1 VTGDAVP
8 ELRLQVA
15 RARPHD
21 VGHGVARLSGDAL
34 RALGLAEGDV
44 IEVSG
49 RRRTAAIALL
59 LPAEDRGLEILRIDG
74 VLRSNASVGIGDQVG
89 VRCAD
94 VVAAD
99 RVRLAPAAEG
109 PRLTGSADALRR
121 TLLHRAIVAGD
132 VVTTSIGRGDR
143 SSGLRPQTPTSPAFG
158 LQEIRLRVVG
168 TSPEGIVRIA
178 ERTELELV
186 AEPVST
192 EWAPHIVVSYEDL
205 GGLDEAITQVRE
217 MVELPLKHPEL
228 FDRLG
233 IDPPKGVLLHG
244 PPGTGKTLLARAVA
258 DEASARFFSIGG
270 PEIVGPYIGESE
282 QRLREVFERA
292 SESGPAIVFIDE
304 IDAIAPKRDVARGET
319 ERRLV
324 AQLLTLM
331 DGLKPRR
338 TIVIGATNLPDALD
352 EALRRPGRFDRE
364 IAVGV
369 PDRKGRRDVLAI
381 HTRGMPLAP
390 DVDLDALAASSHG
403 FVGADL
409 AALAREAAMDAA
421 RRSLAGV
428 NLAGGQL
435 PSDVVQRI
443 QVTAADFANA
453 RRRVHPSAMREILVQ
468 VPAVRWED
476 IGGLDSAVRTLRDGI
491 ELPLRHPDAFQ
502 RVGVRPARGFLLFGP
517 PGTGKT
523 LLAKAVAREAE
534 ANFIAAKASDLLSK
548 WYGESE
554 RQVARLFARARQ
566 VAPTVMFLDEL
577 DALAPE
583 RGSGPGDS
591 AVSERV
597 VNTLLAELDGL
608 EELSGVVVI
617 GATNRPTLID
627 AALLRPGRFDE
638 LVYVPVP
645 DRRGRRKILGI
656 HTARMPLGP
665 DVNLDAIAD
674 RTPRFT
680 GADLEGLVRRAGLYA
695 FRQSIEVAAVP
706 MACFERALAES
717 HASVSEEVERE
728 YESLLQELKRES
740 PTGRRRIG
748 FLADRPAASPPPTSA
763 SRESRPAHA
772 PSRSD
777 LSPPTG

>member
-1 VTGDAVP
+1 VTATAAV
-8 ELRLQVA
+8 EVRLQVA

-21 VGHGVARLSGDAL
+21 VGRGVARLSPEAL
-34 RALGLAEGDV
+34 RSLGVAEGDV
-44 IEVSG
+44 IEVIG
-49 RRRTAAIALL
+49 KRRTAAIALL
-59 LPAEDRGLEILRIDG
+59 LPAEDRGLEIFRIDG
-74 VLRSNASVGIGDQVG
+74 LLRSNAGVGMGDQVR
-89 VRCAD
+89 VRAA
-94 VVAAD
+94 VAAD
-99 RVRLAPAAEG
+99 AHRVRLAPAAEG
-109 PRLTGSADALRR
+109 VRLTGSADALRR
-121 TLLHRAIVAGD
+121 TLLDRAVVAGD
-132 VVTTSIGRGDR
+132 LVTTSIAHGTASPAAARGGP
-143 SSGLRPQTPTSPAFG
+143 SWPAFG
-158 LQEIRLRVVG
+158 LQEIRLRVVTTTPG
-168 TSPEGIVRIA
+168 GIVRIA
-178 ERTELELV
+178 ARTELELL
-186 AEPVST
+186 AEHVP
-192 EWAPHIVVSYEDL
+192 AYGGPDAGVSYEDL
-205 GGLDEAITQVRE
+205 GGLDAAITEVRE
-217 MVELPLKHPEL
+217 LVELPLKHPAL

-258 DEASARFFSIGG
+258 HESAARFFSIGG

-292 SESGPAIVFIDE
+292 SESGPAIIFIDE

-381 HTRGMPLAP
+381 HTRGMPLAA
-390 DVDLDALAASSHG
+390 DVDLDALAATSHG

-421 RRSLAGV
+421 RRTVAAVGLGS
-428 NLAGGQL
+428 GQL
-435 PSDVVQRI
+435 PSDVVERI
-443 QVTAADFANA
+443 EVTAADFASA
-453 RRRVHPSAMREILVQ
+453 RRRVNPSAMREILVQ
-468 VPAVRWED
+468 VPAVCWD
-476 IGGLDSAVRTLRDGI
+476 DVGGIDAAVRTLRDGI
-491 ELPLRHPDAFQ
+491 ELPLRHPEAF
-502 RVGVRPARGFLLFGP
+502 RRLGVRPAKGFLLFGP

-523 LLAKAVAREAE
+523 LLAKAVARESE

-566 VAPTVMFLDEL
+566 VAPTVIFLDEV

-583 RGSGPGDS
+583 RGGAPGDTITT
-591 AVSERV
+591 ERV

-608 EELSGVVVI
+608 EELGRVVVI

-645 DRRGRRKILGI
+645 DLGGRRKILGI
-656 HTARMPLGP
+656 HTAKMPLAP
-665 DVNLDAIAD
+665 DVDLDTLAQ
-674 RTPRFT
+674 RTTRFT

-695 FRQSIEVAAVP
+695 FRQSTEVTAVP
-706 MACFERALAES
+706 MSCFERALADS

-728 YESLLQELKRES
+728 YEALGRELKRES

-748 FLADRPAASPPPTSA
+748 FLADQSPGASSATS
-763 SRESRPAHA
+763 S
-772 PSRSD
+772 
-777 LSPPTG
+777 